1 MKGIDVSTWQGS
13 INWDK
18 VKEQVDFAILRLG
31 YIGNNENKLDT
42 RFEEYYRECKR
53 LNIPIGVYVYSY
65 VKTTYRAKLGAE
77 WTLEQLKN
85 KTLELPVY
93 IDMEDNSLIS
103 IGKSGL
109 TDIVIAYN
117 NEIEKSGLW
126 AGVYANLNWFNNYLN
141 KDELKKKYTTWIAHY
156 GVDENRYKGQYD
168 MLQYTSTG
176 RVNGITGNV
185 DMNIMYRDLINEM
198 KKYNEEAEDL
208 KMAEKIIKELIDEF
222 GDVKVKGAL
231 KRLVE
236 TYVDDGEP
244 SGWAIEEIEKAK
256 ALGLT
261 DGSKPQY
268 WATRQEVMM
277 MSYRAY
283 DKAIDEINK
292 HQEAED

>member
-1 MKGIDVSTWQGS
+1 MKGIDISTWQGS
-13 INWDK
+13 IDWNK
-18 VKEQVDFAILRLG
+18 VKGQIDFAILRLG
-31 YIGNNENKLDT
+31 YIGNNENKLDA

-65 VKTTYRAKLGAE
+65 VKTTYRAKIGAE

-93 IDMEDNSLIS
+93 IDMEDNSLTS

-109 TDIVIAYN
+109 TDIVISFN
-117 NEIEKSGLW
+117 NVIENAGFW
-126 AGVYANLNWFNNYLN
+126 AGVYANLNWYNNYLN
-141 KDELKKKYTTWIAHY
+141 KDELSKRYTTWIAHY
-156 GVDENRYKGQYD
+156 GVNQDRYRGQYD
-168 MLQYTSTG
+168 MLQYTSSG

-185 DMNIMYRDLINEM
+185 DMNIMYRDLINEI

-208 KMAEKIIKELIDEF
+208 KMGEKIIKELIDEF

-244 SGWAIEEIEKAK
+244 SGWAVKEIEEAK

-283 DKAIDEINK
+283 KKAVDDFNK
-292 HQEAED
+292 AQ